1 MLVLSALSTMYL
13 CMFSTLSQRFIHAC
27 SQRSLNDVSMH
38 VLNAFSTIY
47 PCMFS
52 TLSQRCIYA
61 CSQRFLNDLSMHV
74 LSALSTMYLCMFS
87 TLSQRFIHACSQRF
101 LNDVS
106 MHVINAFQR
115 FIHACSQRSLN
126 DVSMHVLNAFSTI
139 YPCMFST
146 LSQRC
151 IHACSQ
157 RSLKPCIYAC
167 YQCYLNRCFYA
178 YLVDIHPLENRIKPR
193 VYIKCITRSTISSVL
208 FAGTGIRKISYE
220 ACGFS
225 SIKFLFSDYPKGLIS
240 RINEVHVFLK
250 RYFTLKKNIKFIYNR
265 LPVLLQ
271 SHVLLCSL
279 LSLSERCIYAC
290 SQRSLNDE
298 FMHVL
303 NAL

>member
-1 MLVLSALSTMYL
+1 MHLLSALSTMYL

-38 VLNAFSTIY
+38 VLNAFSTMY
-47 PCMFS
+47 LCMFS
-52 TLSQRCIYA
+52 VLSQRCIYA

-74 LSALSTMYLCMFS
+74 LNALSTMYLCMLS
-87 TLSQRFIHACSQRF
+87 TLS
-101 LNDVS
+101 
-106 MHVINAFQR
+106 QR

-126 DVSMHVLNAFSTI
+126 DVFMHVLNAFSTI

-157 RSLKPCIYAC
+157 RSLKPYIYAC
-167 YQCYLNRCFYA
+167 YQCYLNRCLYA
-178 YLVDIHPLENRIKPR
+178 YLVDIHPLKNRIKPR
-193 VYIKCITRSTISSVL
+193 VYIKCITHSTISSVL
-208 FAGTGIRKISYE
+208 FAGTGVRKISYE

-225 SIKFLFSDYPKGLIS
+225 SIKIRFSDYQEGLIS

-250 RYFTLKKNIKFIYNR
+250 RYFTLKKPIKFIYNR